1 MFEEATSVGL
11 HGYTEAETKEETI
24 KGLHRQQKVEQRT
37 LMGEVKLNER
47 ILRDDEPNL
56 NATAERKRTRELNA
70 IKNKEQGAIFVM
82 GKL

>member
-1 MFEEATSVGL
+1 
-11 HGYTEAETKEETI
+11 
-24 KGLHRQQKVEQRT
+24 
-37 LMGEVKLNER
+37 MGEVKLNER